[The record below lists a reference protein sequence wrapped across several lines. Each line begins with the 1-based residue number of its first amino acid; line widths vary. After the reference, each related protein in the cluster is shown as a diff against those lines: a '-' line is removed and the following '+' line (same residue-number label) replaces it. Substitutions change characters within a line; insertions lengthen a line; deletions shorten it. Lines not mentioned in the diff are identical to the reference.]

1 MNISVEGVGN
11 AYVGLMQKD
20 SVVGQVCKLVGKL
33 QVGACSAGDKFF
45 GVTMAVKD
53 GGATVLYRGF
63 AKVRYSG
70 TAPEVGYRTLSADG
84 AGGVKVDSAGQGYW
98 IVEKD
103 AKDKSIVIL
112 L

>member
-1 MNISVEGVGN
+1 MKVSVEGVGN

-33 QVGACSAGDKFF
+33 RVGACSIGEKFL
-45 GVTMAVKD
+45 GVTTAVED

-70 TAPEVGYRTLSADG
+70 TAPEVGYKSLSADG
-84 AGGVKVDSAGQGYW
+84 AGGVKVDSAGRGYW
-98 IVEKD
+98 VVE
-103 AKDKSIVIL
+103 
-112 L
+112 